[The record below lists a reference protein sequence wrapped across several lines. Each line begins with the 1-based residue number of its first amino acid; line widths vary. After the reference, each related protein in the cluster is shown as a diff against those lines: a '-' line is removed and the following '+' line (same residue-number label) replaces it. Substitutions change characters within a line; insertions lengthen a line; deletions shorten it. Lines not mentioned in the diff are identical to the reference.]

1 MRFSRLLI
9 PTLKEAPKDAV
20 LPSHIYLVRGGFIHQ
35 VASGIYDFLPL
46 GKRVLDK
53 VRAIVKEE
61 LDAAGC
67 QEVQLGFVTPA
78 ELWKRSGRYE
88 KYGAE
93 LLRFEDRKG
102 NEFVLGPTHEEMMV
116 ELAGRFVNSYKQ
128 LPLNLYQI
136 NLKFRDEARPRFGL
150 MRGREFI
157 MKDGYSFHADR
168 EDMVREFE
176 LMEATYRK
184 IFTRMGL
191 DFRVVEADSGAI
203 GGEGSKEFMVLADS
217 GEDTIVVCD
226 GCDYAAN
233 IEAARRAEHEAPM
246 IDFSE
251 LDNLPD
257 DDSKKK
263 EIERIKERARQAEP
277 NELPEPTEA
286 DLAKFHTPGVTSIE
300 ELADFFHVDPRY
312 LLKTVAKRAL
322 YDGGKSEIVLFFLR
336 GDDELQETKAANSVG
351 ANELADV
358 TEEELEAA
366 GLVPG
371 YMGPVAIRRNIPE
384 EGVAPFSPIKADLG
398 VRAVFD
404 ESLEG
409 AKQMICGANE
419 RDYHLVG
426 ADLGFLKEEKFAD
439 LVQVKE
445 GDRCLRCGGRL
456 SYTKGIEVGHIFQ
469 LGTRYSEPLGAHF
482 LDKDGKSKPFVMGTY
497 GIGVSR
503 LLAAIV
509 EQHHD
514 ERGSVW
520 PAGVAPFEAVVV
532 VGNVKDEAQKRA
544 GEQIYEALRARGV
557 DVLLDDRTER
567 FGFKMKDFELIGFP
581 CAVVVGKRLSEGRV
595 EIVDRATLER
605 VDVAVDEA

>member
-1 MRFSRLLI
+1 MLI

-20 LPSHIYLVRGGFIHQ
+20 LPSHIYLVRGGFVYQ

-46 GKRVLDK
+46 GKKVLDK
-53 VRAIVKEE
+53 VRAIVKDE

-78 ELWKRSGRYE
+78 DLWKRSGRYE

-116 ELAGRFVNSYKQ
+116 ELAKQFVSSYKQ
-128 LPLNLYQI
+128 LPMNLYQI

-203 GGEGSKEFMVLADS
+203 GGEGSKEFMVLAES
-217 GEDTIVVCD
+217 GEDTIVVCE

-233 IEAARRAEHEAPM
+233 IEAAKRKQPEAPAEAPEA
-246 IDFSE
+246 E
-251 LDNLPD
+251 LNRFHTPGIT
-257 DDSKKK
+257 S
-263 EIERIKERARQAEP
+263 IG
-277 NELPEPTEA
+277 
-286 DLAKFHTPGVTSIE
+286 DLAKF
-300 ELADFFHVDPRY
+300 FYVDPYY
-312 LLKTVAKRAL
+312 LVKAVAKKAL
-322 YDGGKSEIVLFFLR
+322 YDEGKSAIVLFFLR
-336 GDDELQETKAANSVG
+336 GSDELQEVKATNAVG
-351 ANELADV
+351 ANELVDA

-371 YMGPVAIRRNIPE
+371 YMGPVDLVRNIGAMEGSPPFHE
-384 EGVAPFSPIKADLG
+384 EKAHLN
-398 VRAVFD
+398 VRMIFD
-404 ESLEG
+404 EGLKD
-409 AKQMICGANE
+409 ARQMICGANE
-419 RDYHLVG
+419 KDYHIVG
-426 ADLGFLKEEKFAD
+426 ADLTVLKDLEYAD
-439 LVQVKE
+439 LAQTQE
-445 GDRCLRCGGRL
+445 GDVCLQCGGKL
-456 SYTKGIEVGHIFQ
+456 AYTKGIEVGHIFQ
-469 LGTRYSEPLGAHF
+469 LGTRYSEPLGATF
-482 LDKDGKSKPFVMGTY
+482 LDSNGKTKPFVMGTY

-503 LLAAIV
+503 LLAAVI

-514 ERGSVW
+514 ERGSIW
-520 PAGVAPFEAVVV
+520 PVSVAPFEVVV
-532 VGNVKDEAQKRA
+532 IVGNIKDDAQREA
-544 GEQIYEALRARGV
+544 GEAIYEKLCQAGV
-557 DVLLDDRTER
+557 DALLDDRTER

-581 CAVVVGKRLSEGRV
+581 YAIVVGKKLADGLV
-595 EIVDRATLER
+595 ELVDRQSLEKR
-605 VDVAVDEA
+605 ELPIDEAVQKLLEYMQ

>member
-1 MRFSRLLI
+1 MRFSKMLI

-46 GKRVLDK
+46 GKKVLDK
-53 VRAIVKEE
+53 VRTIVKEE
-61 LDAAGC
+61 LDAAGS

-78 ELWKRSGRYE
+78 ELWKKSGRYE

-116 ELAGRFVNSYKQ
+116 ELAKQFVSSYKQ

-168 EDMVREFE
+168 EDMIREFN

-217 GEDTIVVCD
+217 GEDTIVVCE
-226 GCDYAAN
+226 GCEYAAN
-233 IEAARRAEHEAPM
+233 IEAAKRKRPETEAEAP
-246 IDFSE
+246 
-251 LDNLPD
+251 
-257 DDSKKK
+257 
-263 EIERIKERARQAEP
+263 
-277 NELPEPTEA
+277 EA
-286 DLAKFHTPGVTSIE
+286 DLNKFHTPGITTIE
-300 ELADFFHVDPRY
+300 DLSRFFYVDPHY
-312 LLKTVAKRAL
+312 LVKTVAKKAI
-322 YDGGKSEIVLFFLR
+322 YDEGRSEIVLFFLR
-336 GDDELQETKAANSVG
+336 GNDELQEVKAANAVG
-351 ANELADV
+351 ANELVDAS
-358 TEEELEAA
+358 EEELEAV

-371 YMGPVAIRRNIPE
+371 YMGPVDLIRNVGAMEGAPPYHE
-384 EGVAPFSPIKADLG
+384 ERAHLN
-398 VRAVFD
+398 VRMVFD
-404 ESLEG
+404 EGLKD
-409 AKQMICGANE
+409 AKNMICGANE
-419 RDYHLVG
+419 KDYHIVG
-426 ADLGFLKEEKFAD
+426 ADLSVLKD
-439 LVQVKE
+439 LEFTDLAQTQE
-445 GDRCLRCGGRL
+445 GDACVKCGGKL

-469 LGTRYSEPLGAHF
+469 LGTRYSEPLGATF
-482 LDKDGKSKPFVMGTY
+482 LDQNGKARPFVMGTY

-503 LLAAIV
+503 LLAAVI

-514 ERGSVW
+514 ERGSIW
-520 PAGVAPFEAVVV
+520 PLSVAPFEAVVI
-532 VGNVKDEAQKRA
+532 VGNIKDEAQKET
-544 GEQIYEALRARGV
+544 GETIYRQLLDAGV
-557 DVLLDDRTER
+557 DVLLDDRAER

-581 CAVVVGKRLSEGRV
+581 YAIVVGKRLADGMV
-595 EIVDRATLER
+595 ELVNRQSLEKR
-605 VDVAVDEA
+605 ELPVEEAVRQLVETIR

>member
-1 MRFSRLLI
+1 MLI

-20 LPSHIYLVRGGFIHQ
+20 LPSHIYLVRGGFIYQ

-78 ELWKRSGRYE
+78 DLWKKSGRYE

-116 ELAGRFVNSYKQ
+116 ELAKQFVNSYKQ
-128 LPLNLYQI
+128 LPMNLYQI

-217 GEDTIVVCD
+217 GEDTIVVCE

-233 IEAARRAEHEAPM
+233 IEAAKRRKPETDAEAPEADLNRFHTPG
-246 IDFSE
+246 ITT
-251 LDNLPD
+251 
-257 DDSKKK
+257 
-263 EIERIKERARQAEP
+263 IE
-277 NELPEPTEA
+277 
-286 DLAKFHTPGVTSIE
+286 DLAKF
-300 ELADFFHVDPRY
+300 FYVDPWY
-312 LLKTVAKRAL
+312 LIKAVAKKAL
-322 YDGGKSEIVLFFLR
+322 YDEGKSEIVLFFLR
-336 GDDELQETKAANSVG
+336 GSDELQEVKATNAVG
-351 ANELADV
+351 ANELVDA

-371 YMGPVAIRRNIPE
+371 YMGPVELIRNVGALEGTPPFHE
-384 EGVAPFSPIKADLG
+384 EKAHLN
-398 VRAVFD
+398 VRMVFD
-404 ESLEG
+404 EGLKD
-409 AKQMICGANE
+409 AKNMICGANE
-419 RDYHLVG
+419 KDYHLVG
-426 ADLGFLKEEKFAD
+426 VDLTVLKDLEFAD
-439 LVQVKE
+439 LAQTQE
-445 GDRCLRCGGRL
+445 GDACIRCGGKL
-456 SYTKGIEVGHIFQ
+456 AYTKGIEVGHIFQ
-469 LGTRYSEPLGAHF
+469 LGTRYSEPLGATF
-482 LDKDGKSKPFVMGTY
+482 LDRDGKAKPFVMGTY

-503 LLAAIV
+503 LLAAVI

-514 ERGSVW
+514 ERGSIW
-520 PAGVAPFEAVVV
+520 PVSVAPFEAVVI
-532 VGNVKDEAQKRA
+532 VGNVKDEAQKEA
-544 GEQIYEALRARGV
+544 GEKIYERLAAEGV

-581 CAVVVGKRLSEGRV
+581 YAVVVGKKLSDGLV
-595 EIVDRATLER
+595 ELVDRQSLEKR
-605 VDVAVDEA
+605 ELPIDEAVTRLLEKVR

>member
-1 MRFSRLLI
+1 MRFSKLLI

-20 LPSHIYLVRGGFIHQ
+20 LPSHIYLVRGGFIYQ

-46 GKRVLDK
+46 GKRVLDRVK
-53 VRAIVKEE
+53 SIVKEE
-61 LDAAGC
+61 LDSAGC

-78 ELWKRSGRYE
+78 ELWKKSGRYE

-116 ELAGRFVNSYKQ
+116 ELASQFVNSYKQ

-168 EDMVREFE
+168 EDMVREFD
-176 LMEATYRK
+176 LMEKTYRR

-217 GEDTIVVCD
+217 GEDTIVVCE

-233 IEAARRAEHEAPM
+233 IEAAGRAETNEPPEAP
-246 IDFSE
+246 
-251 LDNLPD
+251 
-257 DDSKKK
+257 
-263 EIERIKERARQAEP
+263 
-277 NELPEPTEA
+277 EA
-286 DLAKFHTPGVTSIE
+286 DLMKFHTPGVTSIE
-300 ELADFFHVDPRY
+300 ELAGFFHVDPYY
-312 LLKTVAKRAL
+312 LIKCVAKRAIF
-322 YDGGKSEIVLFFLR
+322 DEGRSEIVLFFLR
-336 GDDELQETKAANSVG
+336 GSDDLQETKAANSIG
-351 ANELADV
+351 ANELIDV
-358 TEEELEAA
+358 TEDELRMA

-371 YMGPVAIRRNIPE
+371 FMGPIAIARNPLQDG
-384 EGVAPFSPIKADLG
+384 EGSPVYFARKAPGKIRML
-398 VRAVFD
+398 FD
-404 ESLEG
+404 ESLEN
-409 AKQMICGANE
+409 ATQMICGANE
-419 RDYHLVG
+419 KDYHIVG
-426 ADLGFLKEEKFAD
+426 VDIGSVNGLEFAD
-439 LVQVKE
+439 LAQVKE
-445 GDRCLRCGGRL
+445 GDGCMVCGKRL

-469 LGTRYSEPLGAHF
+469 LGTRYSEPLQANF
-482 LDKDGKSKPFVMGTY
+482 LDRDGKSKPFVMGTY

-503 LLAAIV
+503 LLAAII

-514 ERGSVW
+514 DKGSIW
-520 PAGVAPFEAVVV
+520 PVAVAPFEAVVV
-532 VGNVKDEAQKRA
+532 VGNVKDEAQIKA
-544 GEQIYEALRARGV
+544 GEKIYEALKERGV
-557 DVLLDDRTER
+557 DALLDDRPER

-581 CAVVVGKRLSEGRV
+581 YAVVVGKKLSDGKVEIIERDGLSRV
-595 EIVDRATLER
+595 EAAVEEAADK
-605 VDVAVDEA
+605 VAELIR

>member
-1 MRFSRLLI
+1 MLI

-20 LPSHIYLVRGGFIHQ
+20 LPSHIYLVRGGFVYQ

-78 ELWKRSGRYE
+78 ELWKKSGRYE

-116 ELAGRFVNSYKQ
+116 ELAKQFINSYKQ
-128 LPLNLYQI
+128 LPMNLYQI

-176 LMEATYRK
+176 LMEATYRR

-233 IEAARRAEHEAPM
+233 IEAAKRKRPEAPAEAPEA
-246 IDFSE
+246 E
-251 LDNLPD
+251 LN
-257 DDSKKK
+257 
-263 EIERIKERARQAEP
+263 
-277 NELPEPTEA
+277 T
-286 DLAKFHTPGVTSIE
+286 FHTPDVRTID
-300 ELADFFHVDPRY
+300 ELAEFFSVDPYY
-312 LLKTVAKRAL
+312 LVKSVAKKAL
-322 YDGGKSEIVLFFLR
+322 YDEGRSEIVLFFLR
-336 GDDELQETKAANSVG
+336 GSDELQEVKAANAVG
-351 ANELADV
+351 ANELEDV
-358 TEEELEAA
+358 SEEELRAA
-366 GLVPG
+366 GLEPG
-371 YMGPVAIRRNIPE
+371 FMGPVVPVRNAQVMQDAPPYRE
-384 EGVAPFSPIKADLG
+384 ELAPLNA
-398 VRAVFD
+398 RMVFD
-404 ESLEG
+404 EGLRD
-409 AKQMICGANE
+409 ARQMIAGANE
-419 RDYHLVG
+419 KDRHLVG
-426 ADLGFLKEEKFAD
+426 VNLEVLKELPFAD
-439 LVQVKE
+439 LVQVRE
-445 GDRCLRCGGRL
+445 GDKCPRCGGMLR
-456 SYTKGIEVGHIFQ
+456 YTKGIEVGHIFQ
-469 LGTRYSEPLGAHF
+469 LGTRYSEPLEATF
-482 LDKDGKSKPFVMGTY
+482 LDKDGKAKPFVMGTY

-503 LLAAIV
+503 LLAAVI

-514 ERGSVW
+514 DKGGIW
-520 PAGVAPFEAVVV
+520 PAPVAPFEAVVV
-532 VGNVKDEAQKRA
+532 VGNVKDEAQKEA
-544 GEQIYEALRARGV
+544 GEKIYEALKEKGV
-557 DVLLDDRTER
+557 DVLLDDRPER

-581 CAVVVGKRLSEGRV
+581 YAVVVGKKLGEGRV
-595 EIVDRATLER
+595 ELITRDGLAREDVGVDDVVAKLLEKLG
-605 VDVAVDEA
+605 

>member
-53 VRAIVKEE
+53 VRTIVKEE

-78 ELWKRSGRYE
+78 ELWRRSGRYE

-116 ELAGRFVNSYKQ
+116 ELASKFVNSYKQ

-176 LMEATYRK
+176 LMERTYRK
-184 IFTRMGL
+184 IFARMGL

-226 GCDYAAN
+226 GCDYGAN
-233 IEAARRAEHEAPM
+233 IEAAGRAEP
-246 IDFSE
+246 
-251 LDNLPD
+251 
-257 DDSKKK
+257 
-263 EIERIKERARQAEP
+263 Q
-277 NELPEPTEA
+277 ELPEAPEA
-286 DLAKFHTPGVTSIE
+286 DLAKFHTPGVTSIG
-300 ELADFFHVDPRY
+300 ELADFFYVDPYY
-312 LLKTVAKRAL
+312 LLKSVAKKAHF
-322 YDGGKSEIVLFFLR
+322 DGGRSEIVLFFLR
-336 GDDELQETKAANSVG
+336 GGDELQETKAANSIG
-351 ANELADV
+351 ANELEDV
-358 TEEELEAA
+358 SEEELTAA

-371 YMGPVAIRRNIPE
+371 FMGPIAIRRNAPK
-384 EGVAPFSPIKADLG
+384 EGGVPFSPVKADLG
-398 VRAVFD
+398 VMTVFD
-404 ESLEG
+404 ESLKG

-419 RDYHLVG
+419 PDYHIVG
-426 ADLGFLKEEKFAD
+426 ADLAPLQQERFAD

-445 GDRCLRCGGRL
+445 GDRCPRCGGRL

-469 LGTRYSEPLGAHF
+469 LGTRYSEPLDARF

-514 ERGSVW
+514 ERGSIW
-520 PAGVAPFEAVVV
+520 PTGVAPFDVVVV

-544 GEQIYEALRARGV
+544 GEAIYESLKARGL
-557 DVLLDDRTER
+557 DVLLDDRAER

-581 CAVVVGKRLSEGRV
+581 RAVVVGKRVSEGRV
-595 EIVDRATLER
+595 EIVDRSTLER
-605 VDVAVDEA
+605 IDVAVDEAAEKVAETLR